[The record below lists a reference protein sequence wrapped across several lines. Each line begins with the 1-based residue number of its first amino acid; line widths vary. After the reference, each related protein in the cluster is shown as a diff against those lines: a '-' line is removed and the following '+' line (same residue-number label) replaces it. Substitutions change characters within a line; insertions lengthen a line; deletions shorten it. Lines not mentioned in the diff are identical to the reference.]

1 MRNYILIGAKRIT
14 LYQQVNIMANWNKK
28 TLYERIDDRWKEKDT
43 DYGRVN
49 PNRDLMSIYFRSDE
63 VIEVDDKGHLVG
75 QEIYNGSGSW
85 YSRMMATGFQ
95 GSLVSKN
102 IPWFRYMMEE
112 FELKGIDELDTWLQE
127 IKTYMADAYQRSN
140 FYDVQ
145 PQFTHDGLTI
155 GSPVLFGEENIAE
168 EKTMWMPQHY
178 KTVRVYYDKFNQP
191 EGVIIRD
198 ETWTAKQ
205 IFDIFIKND
214 DVNGTK
220 RKEKLSIAVNTSLD
234 AGLLD
239 EVFTVYKAVFKVTDP
254 IWNDNSDDKDKF
266 IKPVGD
272 WKWLSVYFLELT
284 EAERNKRNRP
294 LNDDIGDFVQP
305 FAVWD
310 FDKKPWEA
318 ASRTPAWYAIWDC
331 ISLQEI
337 DKNYLED
344 IQNTNRPAFIALTGM
359 QGRVNLGPE
368 GEMYVSD
375 KEWDRPPKLI
385 ERTKGLQFSRDL
397 IEIKEDALKRWFYID
412 RFQMF
417 SDLARLKNQPVTA
430 TQIWQMAGE
439 KSTLLSPAIET
450 HSRYLEATD
459 ARMVDFEVRAG
470 RGPFNPQIIAN
481 ITDIVDNALGR
492 IAKSVGVRPVF
503 IGQLAQAQKVS
514 QAMQPIMSSIGAAM
528 DSRLFDLDPDLRFA
542 IRGWDTLN
550 DIFEANDFPQKNFVS
565 KEEFAKIKAGLAK
578 QRAQDKQFE
587 QAAEMSKAS
596 KDTSQSVANL
606 VGAGA
611 TAAGAEA

>member
-1 MRNYILIGAKRIT
+1 MTNWSKR
-14 LYQQVNIMANWNKK
+14 
-28 TLYERIDDRWKEKDT
+28 TLYERIVDRWKEKDI
-43 DYGRVN
+43 DYDRVN

-102 IPWFRYMMEE
+102 IPWFRYMMEK
-112 FELKGIDELDTWLQE
+112 FELKGIDELDTWLQK

-155 GSPVLFGEENIAE
+155 GSPVLFGEENITE

-191 EGVIIRD
+191 EGVIVRD

-205 IFDIFIKND
+205 IFDTFIKND
-214 DVNGTK
+214 DDQGTK
-220 RKEKLSIAVNTSLD
+220 RTVKLSNAVNFSLNS
-234 AGLLD
+234 GLLN
-239 EVFTVYKAVFKVTDP
+239 EVFTVYKAVFKITDP
-254 IWNDNSDDKDKF
+254 IWDDTSNDKNKF
-266 IKPVGD
+266 EKPVGD

-284 EAERNKRNRP
+284 EAEGNKKNKP
-294 LNDDIGDFVQP
+294 LNDDMGDFVQP

-344 IQNTNRPAFIALTGM
+344 IQNTNRNAFIALSSM
-359 QGRVNLGPE
+359 DGRVNLGSE

-375 KEWDRPPKLI
+375 KEYDKPPKLI
-385 ERTKGLQFSRDL
+385 ERTRNLQFSKDL
-397 IEIKEDALKRWFYID
+397 ITIKEDALKRWFYVD

-417 SDLARLKNQPVTA
+417 SDLARSKNQPVTA

-439 KSTLLSPAIET
+439 KATLLSPAIET
-450 HSRYLEATD
+450 HSRYLETTD
-459 ARMVDFEVRAG
+459 AIMVDNEVRAK
-470 RGPFNPQIIAN
+470 RGPFDPQIMAN
-481 ITDIVDNALGR
+481 VTDIVNNALGR

-503 IGQLAQAQKVS
+503 IGQLAQAQKIS
-514 QAMQPIMSSIGAAM
+514 QALEPIMSSIGAAV

-542 IRGWDTLN
+542 IRGWETLN

-565 KEEFAKIKAGLAK
+565 KVEFAEIKAKIAK
-578 QRAQDKQFE
+578 QRAQNEQFE
-587 QAAEMSKAS
+587 KAIEMSKAG

-606 VGAGA
+606 VSAGVE
-611 TAAGAEA
+611 AEGG

>member
-1 MRNYILIGAKRIT
+1 MTNWSKR
-14 LYQQVNIMANWNKK
+14 
-28 TLYERIDDRWKEKDT
+28 TLYERIVDRWKEKDI

-155 GSPVLFGEENIAE
+155 GSPVLFGEENITE

-191 EGVIIRD
+191 EGVIVRD

-205 IFDIFIKND
+205 IFDTFIKND
-214 DVNGTK
+214 DDQGTK
-220 RKEKLSIAVNTSLD
+220 RTVKLSNAVNFSLNS
-234 AGLLD
+234 GLLN
-239 EVFTVYKAVFKVTDP
+239 EVFTVYKAVFKITDP
-254 IWNDNSDDKDKF
+254 IWDDTSNDKNKF
-266 IKPVGD
+266 EKPVGD

-284 EAERNKRNRP
+284 EAEGNKKNKP
-294 LNDDIGDFVQP
+294 LNDDMGDFVQP

-310 FDKKPWEA
+310 FDRKPWEA

-344 IQNTNRPAFIALTGM
+344 IQNTNRNAFIALSSM
-359 QGRVNLGPE
+359 DGRVNLGSE

-375 KEWDRPPKLI
+375 KEYDKPPKFI
-385 ERTKGLQFSRDL
+385 ERTRNLQFSKDL
-397 IEIKEDALKRWFYID
+397 ITIKEDALKRWFYVD

-417 SDLARLKNQPVTA
+417 SDLARSKNQPVTA

-439 KSTLLSPAIET
+439 KATLLSPAIET
-450 HSRYLEATD
+450 HSRYLETTD
-459 ARMVDFEVRAG
+459 AIMVDNEVRAK
-470 RGPFNPQIIAN
+470 RGPFDPQIMAN
-481 ITDIVDNALGR
+481 VTDIVNNALGR

-503 IGQLAQAQKVS
+503 IGQLAQAQKIS
-514 QAMQPIMSSIGAAM
+514 QALEPIMSSIGAAV

-542 IRGWDTLN
+542 IRGWETLN

-565 KEEFAKIKAGLAK
+565 KVEFAEIKAKIAK
-578 QRAQDKQFE
+578 QRAQNEQFE
-587 QAAEMSKAS
+587 KAIEMSKAG

-606 VGAGA
+606 VSAGVE
-611 TAAGAEA
+611 AEGG